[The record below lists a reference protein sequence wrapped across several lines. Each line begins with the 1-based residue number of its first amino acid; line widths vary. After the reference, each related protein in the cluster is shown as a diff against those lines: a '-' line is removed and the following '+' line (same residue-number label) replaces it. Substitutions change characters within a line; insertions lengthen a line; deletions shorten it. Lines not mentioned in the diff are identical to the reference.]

1 MQVMKMILTKV
12 TSDNFDPFTL
22 CDCSVVLK
30 GVKCCGLQRQ
40 AGRGW
45 KVLIVITAMAWWQI
59 LPVTAKLLVNGN
71 TRQKNENI
79 F

>member
-1 MQVMKMILTKV
+1 MKMILTKV

-45 KVLIVITAMAWWQI
+45 KVLIVITAMA
-59 LPVTAKLLVNGN
+59 
-71 TRQKNENI
+71 
-79 F
+79 